1 MAYAF
6 SYLTMYGEINPH
18 NLVLLLKIYLKKK
31 THYKNSVYCFNNKI
45 DNPLG
50 KHGGIQPT
58 CCSSVVIADCGLL
71 PALSILGTISFNRH
85 LLSILSCLISDLGG
99 RCRSSGCQDNK

>member
-18 NLVLLLKIYLKKK
+18 NLVLLLKIYFFF
-31 THYKNSVYCFNNKI
+31 YKNSVYCFNNKI

-50 KHGGIQPT
+50 KHGRIQPT

-71 PALSILGTISFNRH
+71 PAFSTSGTISFNRH
-85 LLSILSCLISDLGG
+85 LLSILYCLISDLGG